1 MRIEKSL
8 LTGLGVSGDRAEKY
22 LSAMNEAL
30 AEHGIDTP
38 LRVAHFLSQVLHE
51 SGKMKFV
58 EENLNYSADGLSK
71 IFGKYF
77 KTTAEAEAYARNRE
91 KIGSRVYGNRM
102 GNGPEATGEGY
113 RYRGRGLIQL
123 TGKNNYQAFSD
134 WINDDV
140 VADPDRVANQYVVH
154 SAVFFWTKNNINAL
168 ADKDDVVRVTKRING
183 GTHGLDDRKA
193 ILAKAKA
200 LLNIEAAPP
209 PPSLLK
215 QITHRVN
222 ASSLRV
228 RSTAG
233 TASDN
238 VITSLSRGAAVEV
251 VPGSEVMAGGL
262 EWVKIRFEDN
272 GQIKEGFTASKFLH
286 AGG

>member
-8 LTGLGVSGDRAEKY
+8 LTGLGVSEARAEKY
-22 LSAMNEAL
+22 LPALNEAL

-38 LRVAHFLSQVLHE
+38 LRVAHFLSQVLLE
-51 SGKMKFV
+51 SGKMRHV
-58 EENLNYSADGLSK
+58 EENLSYSADRLLVV
-71 IFGKYF
+71 FGKYF
-77 KTTAEAEAYARNRE
+77 KTTADAQAYHRKPE
-91 KIGSRVYGNRM
+91 KIASRVYANRI

-193 ILAKAKA
+193 ILAKAKT
-200 LLNIEAAPP
+200 LLNIKTAPP

-228 RSTAG
+228 RSTPG

-238 VITSLSRGAAVEV
+238 VITSLSQGAAVEV
-251 VPGSEVMAGGL
+251 VGGSEVMAGGL

-272 GQIKEGFTASKFLH
+272 GQIKEGFTASKFLQ

>member
-1 MRIEKSL
+1 MHIEKSL
-8 LTGLGVSGDRAEKY
+8 LTGLGVTEARAEKY
-22 LSAMNEAL
+22 LPALNEAL

-58 EENLNYSADGLSK
+58 EENLNYSAKGLQS

-102 GNGPEATGEGY
+102 GNGPENTGEGY

-123 TGKNNYQAFSD
+123 TGKNNYRAFSD
-134 WINDDV
+134 WIKDDV

-193 ILAKAKA
+193 LLAKAKT
-200 LLNIEAAPP
+200 LLNIETAPP
-209 PPSLLK
+209 APSLLK

-228 RSTAG
+228 RSTPG

-251 VPGSEVMAGGL
+251 VPGTEVMAGGL
-262 EWVKIRFEDN
+262 EWVKIRFENN
-272 GQIKEGFTASKFLH
+272 GQIEEGFTASKFLQ
-286 AGG
+286 AVG

>member
-1 MRIEKSL
+1 MHIEKSL
-8 LTGLGVSGDRAEKY
+8 LTGLGVTEARAEKY
-22 LSAMNEAL
+22 LPALNEAL

-58 EENLNYSADGLSK
+58 EENLNYSAKGLQS

-102 GNGPEATGEGY
+102 GNGPENTGEGY

-123 TGKNNYQAFSD
+123 TGKNNYRAFSD
-134 WINDDV
+134 WIKDDV

-193 ILAKAKA
+193 LLAKAKT
-200 LLNIEAAPP
+200 LLNIETAPP

-228 RSTAG
+228 RSTPG

-251 VPGSEVMAGGL
+251 APGTEVMAGGL
-262 EWVKIRFEDN
+262 EWVKIRFENN
-272 GQIKEGFTASKFLH
+272 GQIEEGFTASKFLQ
-286 AGG
+286 AVG

>member
-8 LTGLGVSGDRAEKY
+8 LTGLGVSETLAEKY

-102 GNGPEATGEGY
+102 GNGPEATGEG
-113 RYRGRGLIQL
+113 ID
-123 TGKNNYQAFSD
+123 TGGAASSSLPAKTTIKPSRTGSTTTS
-134 WINDDV
+134 W
-140 VADPDRVANQYVVH
+140 P
-154 SAVFFWTKNNINAL
+154 T
-168 ADKDDVVRVTKRING
+168 RIASRTNMWS
-183 GTHGLDDRKA
+183 
-193 ILAKAKA
+193 I
-200 LLNIEAAPP
+200 
-209 PPSLLK
+209 PPS
-215 QITHRVN
+215 
-222 ASSLRV
+222 SSGQR
-228 RSTAG
+228 
-233 TASDN
+233 
-238 VITSLSRGAAVEV
+238 ITSTPSPTRTTSFG
-251 VPGSEVMAGGL
+251 
-262 EWVKIRFEDN
+262 
-272 GQIKEGFTASKFLH
+272 
-286 AGG
+286 

>member
-8 LTGLGVSGDRAEKY
+8 LTGLGVTEDRAEKY

-77 KTTAEAEAYARNRE
+77 KTPADTQAYHRKPE
-91 KIGSRVYGNRM
+91 KIASRVYGNRM
-102 GNGPEATGEGY
+102 GNGPENTGEGY

-123 TGKNNYQAFSD
+123 TGKNNYRAFSD
-134 WINDDV
+134 WIKDDV

-168 ADKDDVVRVTKRING
+168 ADQDDVVRVTKRING

-193 ILAKAKA
+193 ILAKAKT
-200 LLNIEAAPP
+200 LLNIETAPP

-228 RSTAG
+228 RSTPG

-251 VPGSEVMAGGL
+251 VPGTEVMAGGL
-262 EWVKIRFEDN
+262 EWVKIRFENN
-272 GQIKEGFTASKFLH
+272 GQIEEGFTASKFLQ
-286 AGG
+286 AVG